1 MYLIGDIGNTETK
14 IFLFNEKLKLKKKWT
29 ISSIS
34 LTNTYLDSKI
44 KLTLIEIS
52 KIKKILF
59 SSVVPNTFQLIKK
72 FLIKKNKKLK
82 IYEKKQ
88 IDFKKLIKL
97 KVNRKQVGSDRIANA
112 IGVTNNNKNYIV
124 IDFGTATTFDI
135 VGKNGSYDGGI
146 IAPGINLSLEA
157 LYSATSRLP
166 KIAIRQLNDEKN
178 TLIGR
183 NTIAAIESGVYWGY
197 VCMIEGLIFKLKK
210 IYKNSKILVTGGLSS
225 IFIKNISTI
234 DLVEKDLTIL
244 GLAHMYIS
252 HFKINR

>member
-29 ISSIS
+29 ISTIS

-82 IYEKKQ
+82 IYELKQ
-88 IDFKKLIKL
+88 IDLKKLIKL

-112 IGVTNNNKNYIV
+112 IGVMSNNKNYIV
-124 IDFGTATTFDI
+124 IDFGTATTFDVI
-135 VGKNGSYDGGI
+135 IDKTYLGGV
-146 IAPGINLSLEA
+146 IAPGVKLSLENLSNKA
-157 LYSATSRLP
+157 SLIP
-166 KIAIRQLNDEKN
+166 KIKLSKISNVIGTN
-178 TLIGR
+178 TSE
-183 NTIAAIESGVYWGY
+183 AVKSGFFWGY
-197 VCMIEGLIFKLKK
+197 LGLIDNIIKLIKKQSRKQFK
-210 IYKNSKILVTGGLSS
+210 IILTGGLSHL
-225 IFIKNISTI
+225 FKNAI
-234 DLVEKDLTIL
+234 DGKSVIEKDLTIE
-244 GLAHMYIS
+244 GLKKVII
-252 HFKINR
+252 KLIK